1 MGQTICCEEIES
13 KPFLEG
19 HDDFPRVHVFSINLH
34 KADGARLGL
43 DLDFVKGREVLPV
56 RAVMGHLTEEW
67 NRSHPESKVQ
77 SGDRIVEVNG
87 TKGRS
92 DLLMKALMGNDK
104 LLHITLVRA
113 EEAKDTKTVYP
124 FPKQQF
130 GFQEEFVYPF
140 PKQQLGLQEEHS
152 EMGYGAEN
160 QPLVGEFDTLPM
172 TLKNE

>member
-87 TKGRS
+87 IRGRS
-92 DLLMKALMGNDK
+92 DLLMKALMGNNK
-104 LLHITLVRA
+104 LLHITFVRA
-113 EEAKDTKTVYP
+113 EEAKDAKIVYP
-124 FPKQQF
+124 FPKH
-130 GFQEEFVYPF
+130 
-140 PKQQLGLQEEHS
+140 QLEGHS

-160 QPLVGEFDTLPM
+160 QAFAWEFDKPPM
-172 TLKNE
+172 TLKNQNHSNSSIF